1 MHPSLKHRL
10 STGGRA
16 ILMMAWTVAPL
27 TAATVNW
34 GTSFDSGLAT
44 STGATVDSSSFTFE
58 LGFFANSFIP
68 TMENIDQWEENW
80 RTFDVAT
87 YNQSEGWVTGSAQMN
102 ADGTSSSL
110 AADVGVNFSEM
121 EAYVWVYNVTSVG
134 FQAEWFLGRSES
146 WVFPSATG
154 DDCCDESLPVQWSI
168 EDMATGEKPV
178 IGAHGEAVGGGV
190 ASQPG
195 VYTIQTYAIPEPGS
209 LGLIMLSLGACLRR
223 RRVKPHH

>member
-1 MHPSLKHRL
+1 MHPSLKQRL
-10 STGGRA
+10 FAGCRP
-16 ILMMAWTVAPL
+16 ILLMAWTAAPL
-27 TAATVNW
+27 SAATVNW

-44 STGATVDSSSFTFE
+44 STGTEIDSSYTFE

-68 TMENIDQWEENW
+68 TLENVAQWEENW
-80 RTFDVAT
+80 RTFDVAS
-87 YNQSEGWVTGSAQMN
+87 YNQSEGWVTGTAQMN
-102 ADGTSSSL
+102 ADGTSSSV
-110 AADVGVNFSEM
+110 AADLGVNFSEM
-121 EAYVWVYNVTSVG
+121 EAYVWVYNVTSTG
-134 FQAEWFLGRSES
+134 FQAEWFLGRSQS
-146 WVFPSATG
+146 WVFPTASG

-209 LGLIMLSLGACLRR
+209 LWLMTLSIGACLRR
-223 RRVKPHH
+223 RRMKPHN